1 MPPIPIPTSKSIPYT
16 AISFS
21 IVGRFIFM
29 YLLYRNKSTNS
40 LSLLFCIL
48 NMISSGLWIYYG
60 IRIDDTPIVVRS
72 STELS
77 LLLVSS
83 VYIIRNKVIQHT
95 QTIPVTSLG
104 DKP

>member
-1 MPPIPIPTSKSIPYT
+1 
-16 AISFS
+16 
-21 IVGRFIFM
+21 
-29 YLLYRNKSTNS
+29 
-40 LSLLFCIL
+40 
-48 NMISSGLWIYYG
+48 MISSGLWIYYG